1 MKTSAEIRQIIINIL
16 WKYEDLD
23 EYEILKIANEII
35 AKLQIN
41 D

>member
-16 WKYEDLD
+16 WKYQDLE
-23 EYEILKIANEII
+23 EYEVLKIANEIV

-41 D
+41 N